1 MHKKKPA
8 LHLRHLPLKTQFGIL
23 IACVLVLM
31 LLVQV
36 IYITGFADLS
46 TQRVM
51 ATATRQMSQAAQSIN
66 EAAEH
71 LKASSTILAYSE
83 YVQELMLSDDPVR
96 NYELYPYI
104 MEMITS
110 MSTSNPN
117 IYSVFLLNNGTRKIS
132 DPVRN
137 DEGMT
142 DTLVAEYGVRSPD
155 FVQPMFIDHVAGY
168 RNHFYTYVFPIFHS
182 YLTADGSKIGVG
194 VLVLNIHNLTT
205 LVQVDGATENSIFLL
220 LDQEN
225 RIIVSSKGPSGG
237 EFFTDVFWQEGDEY
251 TVNDRLTYNG
261 QASIAQYQTIEST
274 GWKIVSIIPV
284 AELTK
289 DIRQVTLMGLVVSV
303 LLLLVML
310 IMSRLT
316 SKNIA
321 EPVEAIADFLAQATE
336 DGSLHQRLSIPYRNE
351 SGLIAEH
358 INLLL
363 EKVEQITQENLD
375 QQSILYNAKLE
386 EKQAHIRAMQSQ
398 INPHFLYNTLNCL
411 SSIGLAYDVPEVVT
425 ISGAMSDIFR
435 YSIKGGY
442 IVTVQQ
448 ELDCISKYL
457 QIMDARYPGRFSTTF
472 AIEEDILNCRMLKM
486 TLQPIVEN
494 AMYHGL
500 EQIIGHGLLRI
511 EGRRI
516 SEKEMQFIVQD
527 NGKGMSAEALGELKA
542 SITAY
547 ESTES
552 GSTIGLGLRNIYK
565 RIRLQLGSQYGF
577 DIESA
582 ENQGTRVIL
591 RLPLMLE
598 ELSPTLT
605 EE

>member
-31 LLVQV
+31 LLVQL

-261 QASIAQYQTIEST
+261 QASIAQYQTIENT

-303 LLLLVML
+303 LLLVVML

-552 GSTIGLGLRNIYK
+552 SSTIGLGLRNIYK

>member
-565 RIRLQLGSQYGF
+565 RIRLQRGSQYGF

>member
-71 LKASSTILAYSE
+71 LQASSTILAYSE

-194 VLVLNIHNLTT
+194 VLVLNIHNLTK

-261 QASIAQYQTIEST
+261 QDSIAQYQTIENT